1 MSRLFHLGFADRFS
15 GATRRTGVTVRKL
28 ASGAAVALVLA
39 ANAAPASAAAMG
51 SGSFIL
57 RLTVPVSCRVSYT
70 AGGAAAVSSTGGAA
84 ADEPGGAVDLGQI
97 GEYCNDGSGYSV
109 VVDYSP
115 GTLKGAVLQLGG
127 DRVVLDGSG
136 EATISQSQEA
146 RIRQRELV
154 AIPGANGFDSPEL
167 QFNIKPTPI

>member
-1 MSRLFHLGFADRFS
+1 MSRLFHSGLVDRIS
-15 GATRRTGVTVRKL
+15 GGLRRTGVSVRKL
-28 ASGAAVALVLA
+28 ASGAAVVLVFA

-51 SGSFIL
+51 TGSFIL
-57 RLTVPVSCRVSYT
+57 RLTVPVACRVSYT
-70 AGGAAAVSSTGGAA
+70 AGGAATLIGGDAA
-84 ADEPGGAVDLGQI
+84 APAGAVDLGQI
-97 GEYCNDGSGYSV
+97 GEFCNDGAGYSV
-109 VVDYSP
+109 VVDYAP
-115 GTLKGAVLQLGG
+115 GTLRGAVLQLGS

-154 AIPGANGFDSPEL
+154 ATPGANGFDSPEL